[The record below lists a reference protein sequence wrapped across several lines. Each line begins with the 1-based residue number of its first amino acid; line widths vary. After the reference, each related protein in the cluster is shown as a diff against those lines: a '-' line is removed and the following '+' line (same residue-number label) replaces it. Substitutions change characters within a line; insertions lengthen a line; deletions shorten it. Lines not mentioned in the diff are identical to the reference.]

1 MSPRTL
7 IRRRFILI
15 GGWLLFTVSLAVWWL
30 IFGLRQL
37 EAIKSIETADASK
50 LIEYQTMLMV
60 EGLSLVVSLLAG
72 GIALCWLVLRE
83 ESERKRITD
92 FFSVFSHELK
102 TPLSS
107 IQLQAESLRSK
118 LTDTGGA
125 QVASRL
131 LQDTQRLLLQLEN
144 ALMSADDRFRLVLE
158 TIELEPF
165 LKNMALSWPS
175 LQISVVGNA
184 KVIADM
190 RALTAITQNIFNN
203 SIFHGKATVVTVN
216 IVPVGKQVQVSFEDN
231 GKGFSGDIKKL
242 GVAFKRHYQ
251 GSGSGIGLA
260 IVKSLLSRMGG
271 SIEVQPAAQGFKI
284 KVTLRSD
291 EANTIS

>member
-15 GGWLLFTVSLAVWWL
+15 GGWLLFTVSLAIWWL

-37 EAIKSIETADASK
+37 EAIKAIQSADAAK
-50 LIEYQTMLMV
+50 LVEYQTMLMV

-118 LTDTGGA
+118 LLDTGGA
-125 QVASRL
+125 QIASRL
-131 LQDTQRLLLQLEN
+131 LEDTQRLLLQLEN
-144 ALMSADDRFRLVLE
+144 ALMSADDRFGLVLE

-165 LKNMALSWPS
+165 LRNMALSWPS
-175 LQISVVGNA
+175 LQITVEGNA
-184 KVIADM
+184 LVIADM
-190 RALTAITQNIFNN
+190 RALTAVSQNVFNN
-203 SIFHGKATVVTVN
+203 SIFHGKATSVAVK
-216 IVPVGKQVQVSFEDN
+216 ISSIGKQVQVLFEDN
-231 GKGFSGDIKKL
+231 GKGFAGEVKNL

-260 IVKSLLSRMGG
+260 IVKSLLNRMGG
-271 SIEVQPAAQGFKI
+271 SLEVQPSTQGFKV
-284 KVTLRSD
+284 KVILRID
-291 EANTIS
+291 ETNTTC